1 MHEVSLI
8 SDVIAT
14 VTQSAHERQLSKIH
28 KVKLVIG
35 EYTSVMPESLLFA
48 FDLLKKEP
56 FIESSVLEIE
66 TSSGNEFYIDYFEG
80 E

>member
-8 SDVIAT
+8 SDMIAT
-14 VTQSAHERQLSKIH
+14 VAQTADERQLTKIH
-28 KVKLVIG
+28 KVKLVVG

-56 FIESSVLEIE
+56 FVENAVLEIE
-66 TSSGNEFYIDYFEG
+66 TSSGNEFYIDFFEG